1 MSQLSCEDLEEIY
14 EHWLN
19 IRTPFEGDGINI
31 ILLSPERGGFLFQST
46 QQMIKK

>member
-19 IRTPFEGDGINI
+19 IRTPSEGDGINV
-31 ILLSPERGGFLFQST
+31 ILLSPERDGFPFQST
-46 QQMIKK
+46 QQLVKK